1 MTTNVH
7 PSAVVES
14 GARLGEGCTIGPFV
28 YIGPEVSLG
37 DRCAVGPH
45 CVLHGK
51 LTLGSGNTLV
61 SHVALGGPPQDISF
75 KGEASEVI
83 VGDDN
88 VFREFVTVNRA
99 TTKEERITRLGSR
112 GLYMAYAHIAHDCQV
127 GDNVIF
133 ANNATLAGH
142 VHVGKFSTVGALSAV
157 HQFCAVGDYAF
168 IGGGSIITRDV
179 LPYMKTVGARGEGK
193 VYGVNAIGLQRKGF
207 PEETVRALQA
217 AHRRLFLSKLLL
229 NEALDAVEK
238 ELGHIPEVAYL
249 CRFIRESKRGIQR

>member
-1 MTTNVH
+1 MTTNIH
-7 PSAVVES
+7 PSAVVER
-14 GARLGEGCTIGPFV
+14 GAQLGEGCTVGAFAYV
-28 YIGPEVSLG
+28 GPEVTLG
-37 DRCAVGPH
+37 DRCSVGPH

-51 LTLGSGNTLV
+51 LTMGSGNTLV
-61 SHVALGGPPQDISF
+61 SHAALGGPPQDISF

-112 GLYMAYAHIAHDCQV
+112 GLFMAYAHIAHDCQV

-142 VHVGKFSTVGALSAV
+142 VHVGKHTTVGALSAV
-157 HQFCAVGDYAF
+157 HQFCTVGDYAF

-193 VYGVNAIGLQRKGF
+193 IYGVNTIGLQRKGF
-207 PEETVRALQA
+207 SEESLRALQA
-217 AHRRLFLSKLLL
+217 AHRRLFLSKQLLT
-229 NEALDAVEK
+229 EALPLVER
-238 ELGHIPEVAYL
+238 ELGHVPEVAYL